1 MKRYLEHIKS
11 KEPHEQ
17 RRHALAVAGAIVG
30 VFALAWVATLPAR
43 LGAIS
48 AASQPDPNVDYSL
61 AGQAQTAAVAGAQ
74 DASQPGVEVASTSVY
89 SLPGQG
95 LPNY

>member
-1 MKRYLEHIKS
+1 MRRYIEHIKS

-17 RRHALAVAGAIVG
+17 RRHALGVAGIVAG

-48 AASQPDPNVDYSL
+48 ASEASDPNTDYS
-61 AGQAQTAAVAGAQ
+61 QAAAVAGAQ
-74 DASQPGVEVASTSVY
+74 AAQSQGAPGVEVATTSVY
-89 SLPGQG
+89 SLPG
-95 LPNY
+95 Y